1 MIITVNTIDID
12 YLTFYLELSYL
23 IQFYYIIT
31 IKSCNYIHIKKLNNF
46 IKIIFIFAYGIW

>member
-1 MIITVNTIDID
+1 MIISLSMLDTD
-12 YLTFYLELSYL
+12 YLTVYLELSYL